1 MQGGIETRPDWC
13 VSRQR
18 VWGVPLPIFVHKTTK
33 EVLADDEVN
42 ENIASI
48 YEKEGSDC
56 WFSDNP
62 QRFLG
67 DRYKAEDYD
76 KMSDIVE
83 VWFDSGCTHAF
94 VLEKR
99 EDLQW
104 PASMYLE
111 GSDQHRGWF
120 HSSLLESCGTRGR
133 APYESILS
141 HGFVV
146 DGKGL
151 KMSKSLGNVI
161 APEDILK
168 KYGADILRIWV
179 ASSNYAEDLRID
191 YSILEQH
198 ADSYRKIRNTFRYLL
213 GNLNDDFKKVDL
225 EKLDINQL
233 PELEQYMLHRIFE
246 LNKNFKN
253 YFNSYDFHNLYKEL
267 LNFCTVDLSAF
278 YFDIRKDA
286 LYCDSKNSDRRK
298 SSIVVLNIILE
309 SLIKWFAPIL
319 SFTTEEIFTL
329 ISKDNKSIHLE
340 EFMKFPNSFE
350 NEKLNKKWIELK
362 KIRDICNISI
372 EKKRANKEIGSSL
385 EANIIIN
392 LNEKLINNLENID
405 FSELCITSTAVVKK
419 TESDDITVITN
430 KAQGEKCSICWKIN
444 KNGCDRHPN

>member
-1 MQGGIETRPDWC
+1 M
-13 VSRQR
+13 V
-18 VWGVPLPIFVHKTTK
+18 V
-33 EVLADDEVN
+33 
-42 ENIASI
+42 
-48 YEKEGSDC
+48 
-56 WFSDNP
+56 
-62 QRFLG
+62 
-67 DRYKAEDYD
+67 
-76 KMSDIVE
+76 
-83 VWFDSGCTHAF
+83 THAF

-120 HSSLLESCGTRGR
+120 HSSLLESCGTRDR

-213 GNLNDDFKKVDL
+213 GNLNDDFKKIDI
-225 EKLDINQL
+225 EKLDLNQL
-233 PELEQYMLHRIFE
+233 PELEQYMLHRVYN
-246 LNKNFKN
+246 LNENFKN

-286 LYCDSKNSDRRK
+286 LYCDLKNSERRK
-298 SSIVVLNIILE
+298 SCIIVLNVILE
-309 SLIKWFAPIL
+309 SLIKWFCAHTFIYNRRNL
-319 SFTTEEIFTL
+319 Y
-329 ISKDNKSIHLE
+329 
-340 EFMKFPNSFE
+340 
-350 NEKLNKKWIELK
+350 
-362 KIRDICNISI
+362 
-372 EKKRANKEIGSSL
+372 ANK
-385 EANIIIN
+385 
-392 LNEKLINNLENID
+392 
-405 FSELCITSTAVVKK
+405 
-419 TESDDITVITN
+419 
-430 KAQGEKCSICWKIN
+430 
-444 KNGCDRHPN
+444 